1 MGAGSSKP
9 TIPVAD
15 APAPPASTQSPAR
28 RIAVVAGILWDGGR
42 FLAVER
48 PQGKPQAGF
57 WEFPGGKIEPGEA
70 PADALARELREE
82 LGVTPVQAA
91 FWRTV
96 RHDYPHLSVELHFF
110 HVTGFTGTV
119 TALEGHRFA
128 WLTWDQA
135 MRLPFL
141 EADLPLVADL
151 LDGPVPGGGP
161 GQGSETARS
170 SQGNDCP

>member
-1 MGAGSSKP
+1 MEPLKAAG
-9 TIPVAD
+9 D
-15 APAPPASTQSPAR
+15 APVEDAGNCPAPSPAR
-28 RIAVVAGILWDGGR
+28 RIAVVAGILWDGQR

-48 PQGKPQAGF
+48 PEGKPQAGF
-57 WEFPGGKIEPGEA
+57 WEFPGGKIEPGET

-82 LGVTPVQAA
+82 LGVTPVRAA

-128 WLTWDQA
+128 WLTWDEA

-151 LDGPVPGGGP
+151 RDGP
-161 GQGSETARS
+161 A
-170 SQGNDCP
+170 

>member
-1 MGAGSSKP
+1 MTSSFSSPTNEKPLAAGCDQ
-9 TIPVAD
+9 D
-15 APAPPASTQSPAR
+15 ATAPSPAR
-28 RIAVVAGILWDGGR
+28 RIAVVAGILWDGER

-48 PQGKPQAGF
+48 PEGKPQAGF
-57 WEFPGGKIEPGEA
+57 WEFPGGKIEPGET

-82 LGVTPVQAA
+82 LGVTAVQAT

-128 WLTWDQA
+128 WLTWDEA

-151 LDGPVPGGGP
+151 RDGPG
-161 GQGSETARS
+161 
-170 SQGNDCP
+170 

>member
-1 MGAGSSKP
+1 MGTARLKAAGD
-9 TIPVAD
+9 TPVED
-15 APAPPASTQSPAR
+15 AGNRPAPSPAR
-28 RIAVVAGILWDGGR
+28 RIAVVAGILWDGER

-48 PQGKPQAGF
+48 PEGKPQAGF

-70 PADALARELREE
+70 PEDALARELREE
-82 LGVTPVQAA
+82 LGVTPVRAA

-128 WLTWDQA
+128 WLTWDEA

-151 LDGPVPGGGP
+151 QDGPG
-161 GQGSETARS
+161 
-170 SQGNDCP
+170 

>member
-1 MGAGSSKP
+1 MGTEPSK
-9 TIPVAD
+9 VASCDQD
-15 APAPPASTQSPAR
+15 ATAPPPAR
-28 RIAVVAGILWDGGR
+28 RIAVVAGILWDGER

-48 PQGKPQAGF
+48 PEGKPQAGF
-57 WEFPGGKIEPGEA
+57 WEFPGGKIEPGET
-70 PADALARELREE
+70 PADALTRELREE
-82 LGVTPVQAA
+82 LGVTAVQAT

-128 WLTWDQA
+128 WLTWDEA

-151 LDGPVPGGGP
+151 HDGPG
-161 GQGSETARS
+161 
-170 SQGNDCP
+170 

>member
-1 MGAGSSKP
+1 MSTESSK
-9 TIPVAD
+9 TAGC
-15 APAPPASTQSPAR
+15 APAECAPANCPEDSATPSPAR
-28 RIAVVAGILWDGGR
+28 RIAVVAGILWDGER

-48 PQGKPQAGF
+48 PEGKPQAGF

-82 LGVTPVQAA
+82 LDVTPVDAM

-110 HVTGFTGTV
+110 HVTRFTGTV

-128 WLTWDQA
+128 WLTWEEA

-151 LDGPVPGGGP
+151 RDGPVPGGGP
-161 GQGSETARS
+161 G
-170 SQGNDCP
+170 

>member
-1 MGAGSSKP
+1 MSAESSRAAGCER
-9 TIPVAD
+9 D
-15 APAPPASTQSPAR
+15 ASVPSPAR
-28 RIAVVAGILWDGGR
+28 RIAVVAGILWDDQR

-48 PQGKPQAGF
+48 PEGKPQAGF
-57 WEFPGGKIEPGEA
+57 WEFPGGKIEPGET

-119 TALEGHRFA
+119 TALEGHRLA
-128 WLTWDQA
+128 WLTWDEA

-151 LDGPVPGGGP
+151 RAGP
-161 GQGSETARS
+161 GSE
-170 SQGNDCP
+170 

>member
-1 MGAGSSKP
+1 MDTAPSKEAGCDQ
-9 TIPVAD
+9 D
-15 APAPPASTQSPAR
+15 ATASSPAR
-28 RIAVVAGILWDGGR
+28 RVAVVAGILWDGER

-48 PQGKPQAGF
+48 PEGKPQAGF
-57 WEFPGGKIEPGEA
+57 WEFPGGKIEPGET

-128 WLTWDQA
+128 WLTWDEA

-151 LDGPVPGGGP
+151 RAGP
-161 GQGSETARS
+161 GSA
-170 SQGNDCP
+170 

>member
-1 MGAGSSKP
+1 MGEAGS
-9 TIPVAD
+9 I
-15 APAPPASTQSPAR
+15 PASIPASGPASDPASGPAR
-28 RIAVVAGILWDGGR
+28 RIAVVAGILWDGER

-48 PQGKPQAGF
+48 PEGKPQAGF

-70 PADALARELREE
+70 PADALTRELREE
-82 LGVTPVQAA
+82 LAVTPVTAT

-110 HVTGFTGTV
+110 HVTGFTGTI

-128 WLTWDQA
+128 WLTWDEA

-151 LDGPVPGGGP
+151 RDGPVPGGGP
-161 GQGSETARS
+161 G
-170 SQGNDCP
+170 

>member
-9 TIPVAD
+9 AIPVAD

-28 RIAVVAGILWDGGR
+28 RIAVVAGM
-42 FLAVER
+42 
-48 PQGKPQAGF
+48 
-57 WEFPGGKIEPGEA
+57 GEA

-96 RHDYPHLSVELHFF
+96 RHDYPHLAVELHFF
-110 HVTGFTGTV
+110 HVTGFTGAV

-128 WLTWDQA
+128 WLTWDEA

-151 LDGPVPGGGP
+151 RDGPVPGGGP